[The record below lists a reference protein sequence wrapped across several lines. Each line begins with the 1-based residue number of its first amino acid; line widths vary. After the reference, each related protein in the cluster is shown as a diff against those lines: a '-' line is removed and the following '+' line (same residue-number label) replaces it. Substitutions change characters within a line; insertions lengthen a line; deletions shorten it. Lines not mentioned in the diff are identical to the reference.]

1 MKDYFI
7 LASKNLKKRGIRSW
21 LTLIGIFIGI
31 AAVISLISLGNVLK
45 DTVSAQFGVSSLEII
60 SVQAGG
66 LSEFG
71 PVGTTGATPLTK
83 DDVLA
88 IERLSNV
95 DVALGRKIETVN
107 MEFNDILKISWAV
120 TNPEGKEKEV
130 YKTLEL
136 DVEIGRL
143 IYDSDRRLVLLG
155 NDFLDGDKNGFE
167 REIRVNDKILI
178 EGEEFR
184 VAGFLERQGSFTL
197 DGAIWI
203 SERDLNEIKPFG
215 EDVDII
221 AVKVR
226 DKEKIDQTKEEIERL
241 LRKRRDVKEGEED
254 FEVSTPEA
262 MLSTVN
268 QILVGI
274 QIFIVIIASV
284 SILVGAIGI
293 TNTMATSVLERKKE
307 IGTMKAIGSKNKDI
321 FYQFFVEAGLLGL
334 IGGFMGVA
342 FGIFISY
349 IGTYSINIFLGT
361 ETKPTINL
369 FLMFFSI
376 LGSFLIG
383 AISGVFPAMQAAKE
397 NPVEAI
403 RG

>member
-107 MEFNDILKISWAV
+107 MEFNEILKISWAV